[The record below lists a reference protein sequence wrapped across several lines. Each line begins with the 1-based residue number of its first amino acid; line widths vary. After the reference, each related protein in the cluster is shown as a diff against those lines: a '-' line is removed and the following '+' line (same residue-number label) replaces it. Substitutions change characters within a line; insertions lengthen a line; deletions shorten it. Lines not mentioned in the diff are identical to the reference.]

1 MSIPQTS
8 ITVSIGDTRLPSLK
22 SLRLEQG
29 IGCHHRFDL
38 CIDLE
43 AGGNRYVHNIGSSS
57 EWLGQPITVHSSDQ
71 PIFLG
76 VVTNVRLHREGSDFG
91 FILVSGYSA
100 TYRMETAPGCF
111 SWLDQPIGDVVRSL
125 CGQANVQLRLNP
137 AYGKK
142 LDYICQYDE
151 SDFDFVRRLALQYQ
165 EWMYYD
171 GTSLVFGRPKDSSEP
186 VELEYGTT
194 LSSLEI
200 GLQTLA
206 RPEQVFTYHSSSDRE
221 MDQPTPD
228 LAYGHDQLSGKAFR
242 ASLGMYGRPARQHA
256 LPRIHTESELIKYM
270 RRKQAADTAETHYV
284 TAESHVPELRVGS
297 VVRLYSSFLERVGQ
311 LTRESLGDFIITEIV
326 HEVGEGSYYRNRFKA
341 IPSTVEAL
349 PSPRVPMPVAETQ
362 MATVTSNAD
371 PNGNGRV
378 QVRMNWQQG
387 GMHTGWVRVMTP
399 DAGKS
404 GGVSSNRGFV
414 FIPEVGDQVLLG
426 FRHGD
431 PARPYVMG
439 SLFNGS
445 TGRGGGKGNIGKS
458 IVTRSGHTLSFHDAQ
473 DGNWG
478 IILKDAHGNVIQLD
492 TKGSSINI
500 TAPNSITLNATDITL
515 NAANSINF
523 RSSSTSKDGTQNG
536 TIEMSALK
544 GVSLT
549 SKTEDISVNADTN
562 GITLKAGTSISS
574 NSDTLAIESRI
585 SSLHSQEN
593 LTIESNG
600 MKIDGGDSVRIK
612 SSDTDIM

>member
-91 FILVSGYSA
+91 FILISGYSA

-111 SWLDQPIGDVVRSL
+111 SWLEQPIGEVVRSL

-221 MDQPTPD
+221 MDQATPD

-404 GGVSSNRGFV
+404 GDVSSNRGFV

-445 TGRGGGKGNIGKS
+445 TGGGGGQGNKCKS
-458 IVTRSGHTLSFHDAQ
+458 LTTRSGSSLKLDDSDGSVTLHDKGGVSMNF
-473 DGNWG
+473 DGAG
-478 IILKDAHGNVIQLD
+478 
-492 TKGSSINI
+492 
-500 TAPNSITLNATDITL
+500 NATTTT
-515 NAANSINF
+515 ANNHQVYVGS
-523 RSSSTSKDGTQNG
+523 QY
-536 TIEMSALK
+536 SANIAK
-544 GVSLT
+544 GVSTLT
-549 SKTEDISVNADTN
+549 MDSNGVIDLSGNSKVTIKVGASSIELTQNDISISGTTIKMIGDNN
-562 GITLKAGTSISS
+562 IITGLS
-574 NSDTLAIESRI
+574 NT
-585 SSLHSQEN
+585 
-593 LTIESNG
+593 
-600 MKIDGGDSVRIK
+600 KIDGSSANIETSGLITIK
-612 SSDTDIM
+612 GSETDIN

>member
-38 CIDLE
+38 CVDLE

-91 FILVSGYSA
+91 FILISGYSA

-111 SWLDQPIGDVVRSL
+111 SWLEQPIGDVVRSL

-371 PNGNGRV
+371 PKGNGRV

-387 GMHTGWVRVMTP
+387 DMHTGWVRVMTP

-404 GGVSSNRGFV
+404 GDVSSNRGFV

-445 TGRGGGKGNIGKS
+445 TGGGGGQGNKCKS
-458 IVTRSGHTLSFHDAQ
+458 LTTRSGSSLKLDDSDGSVTLHDKGGVSMNF
-473 DGNWG
+473 DGAG
-478 IILKDAHGNVIQLD
+478 
-492 TKGSSINI
+492 
-500 TAPNSITLNATDITL
+500 NATTTT
-515 NAANSINF
+515 ANNHQVYVGS
-523 RSSSTSKDGTQNG
+523 QY
-536 TIEMSALK
+536 SANIAK
-544 GVSLT
+544 GVSTLT
-549 SKTEDISVNADTN
+549 MDSNGVIDLSGNSKVTIKVGASSIELTQNDISISGTTIKMIGDNN
-562 GITLKAGTSISS
+562 IITGLS
-574 NSDTLAIESRI
+574 NT
-585 SSLHSQEN
+585 
-593 LTIESNG
+593 
-600 MKIDGGDSVRIK
+600 KIDGSSANIETSGLITIK
-612 SSDTDIM
+612 GSETDIN

>member
-8 ITVSIGDTRLPSLK
+8 ITVSIGETRLPSLK

-111 SWLDQPIGDVVRSL
+111 SWLEQPIGEVVRSL

-404 GGVSSNRGFV
+404 GDVSSNRGFV

-445 TGRGGGKGNIGKS
+445 TGGGGGQGNKCKS
-458 IVTRSGHTLSFHDAQ
+458 LTTRSGSSLKLDDSDGSVTLHDKGGVSMNF
-473 DGNWG
+473 DGAG
-478 IILKDAHGNVIQLD
+478 
-492 TKGSSINI
+492 
-500 TAPNSITLNATDITL
+500 NATTTT
-515 NAANSINF
+515 ANNHQVYVGS
-523 RSSSTSKDGTQNG
+523 QY
-536 TIEMSALK
+536 SANIAK
-544 GVSLT
+544 GVSTLT
-549 SKTEDISVNADTN
+549 MDSNGVIDLSGNSKVTIKVGASSIELTQNDISISGTTIKMIGDNN
-562 GITLKAGTSISS
+562 IITGLS
-574 NSDTLAIESRI
+574 NT
-585 SSLHSQEN
+585 
-593 LTIESNG
+593 
-600 MKIDGGDSVRIK
+600 KIDGSSANIETSGLITIK
-612 SSDTDIM
+612 GSETDIN

>member
-91 FILVSGYSA
+91 FILISGYSA

-284 TAESHVPELRVGS
+284 TAESHMPELRVGS

-387 GMHTGWVRVMTP
+387 DMHTGWVRVMTP

-404 GGVSSNRGFV
+404 GDVSSNRGFV

-445 TGRGGGKGNIGKS
+445 TGGGGGQGNSCKS
-458 IVTRSGHTLSFHDAQ
+458 LTTRSGSSLKLDDSKGSVTLADPGKTSIFMDGSGNATFDSSEKILISCGSATIELHQ
-473 DGNWG
+473 DGT
-478 IILKDAHGNVIQLD
+478 IK
-492 TKGSSINI
+492 ING
-500 TAPNSITLNATDITL
+500 
-515 NAANSINF
+515 
-523 RSSSTSKDGTQNG
+523 K
-536 TIEMSALK
+536 
-544 GVSLT
+544 
-549 SKTEDISVNADTN
+549 DISVDGEKIKVDGKESIKQTTKDYSTTGTQSVKVDSNAL
-562 GITLKAGTSISS
+562 ITQKAKKVDIDAGNTVSIKGAIAA
-574 NSDTLAIESRI
+574 NIESVTTNVKG
-585 SSLHSQEN
+585 SGSVN
-593 LTIESNG
+593 LN
-600 MKIDGGDSVRIK
+600 
-612 SSDTDIM
+612 

>member
-38 CIDLE
+38 CVDLE

-91 FILVSGYSA
+91 FILISGYSA

-371 PNGNGRV
+371 PKGNGRV

-404 GGVSSNRGFV
+404 GDVSSNRGFV

-445 TGRGGGKGNIGKS
+445 TGGGGGQGNKCKS
-458 IVTRSGHTLSFHDAQ
+458 LTTRSGSSLKLDDSDGSVTLHDKGGVSMNF
-473 DGNWG
+473 DGAG
-478 IILKDAHGNVIQLD
+478 
-492 TKGSSINI
+492 
-500 TAPNSITLNATDITL
+500 NATTTT
-515 NAANSINF
+515 ANNHQVYVGS
-523 RSSSTSKDGTQNG
+523 QY
-536 TIEMSALK
+536 SANIAK
-544 GVSLT
+544 GVSTLT
-549 SKTEDISVNADTN
+549 MDSNGVIDLSGNSKVTIKVGASSIELTQNDISISGTTIKMIGDNN
-562 GITLKAGTSISS
+562 IITGLS
-574 NSDTLAIESRI
+574 NT
-585 SSLHSQEN
+585 
-593 LTIESNG
+593 
-600 MKIDGGDSVRIK
+600 KIDGSSANIETSGLITIK
-612 SSDTDIM
+612 GSETDIN

>member
-91 FILVSGYSA
+91 FILISGYSA

-111 SWLDQPIGDVVRSL
+111 SWLDQPIGEVVRSL

-297 VVRLYSSFLERVGQ
+297 IVRLYSSFLERVGQ

-387 GMHTGWVRVMTP
+387 DMHTGWVRVMTP

-404 GGVSSNRGFV
+404 GDVSSNRGFV

-445 TGRGGGKGNIGKS
+445 TGGGGGQGNKCKS
-458 IVTRSGHTLSFHDAQ
+458 LTTRSGSSLKLDDSKGSVTLADPGKTSIFMDGSGNAIFDSSEKILISCGSATIELHQ
-473 DGNWG
+473 DGT
-478 IILKDAHGNVIQLD
+478 IK
-492 TKGSSINI
+492 ING
-500 TAPNSITLNATDITL
+500 
-515 NAANSINF
+515 
-523 RSSSTSKDGTQNG
+523 K
-536 TIEMSALK
+536 
-544 GVSLT
+544 
-549 SKTEDISVNADTN
+549 DISVDGEKIKVDGKESIKQTTKDYSTTGTQSVKVDSNAL
-562 GITLKAGTSISS
+562 ITQKAKKVDIDAGNTVSIKGAIAA
-574 NSDTLAIESRI
+574 NIESVTTNVKG
-585 SSLHSQEN
+585 SGSVN
-593 LTIESNG
+593 LN
-600 MKIDGGDSVRIK
+600 
-612 SSDTDIM
+612 

>member
-1 MSIPQTS
+1 MSISQTS

-91 FILVSGYSA
+91 FILISGYSA

-111 SWLDQPIGDVVRSL
+111 SWLEQPIGDVVRSL

-297 VVRLYSSFLERVGQ
+297 AVRLYSSFLERVGQ

-404 GGVSSNRGFV
+404 GDVSSNRGFV

-445 TGRGGGKGNIGKS
+445 TGGGGGQGNKCKS
-458 IVTRSGHTLSFHDAQ
+458 LTTRSGSSLKLDDSKGSVTLADPGKTSIFMDGSGNATFDSSEKILISCGSASIELHQ
-473 DGNWG
+473 DGT
-478 IILKDAHGNVIQLD
+478 IK
-492 TKGSSINI
+492 ING
-500 TAPNSITLNATDITL
+500 
-515 NAANSINF
+515 
-523 RSSSTSKDGTQNG
+523 K
-536 TIEMSALK
+536 
-544 GVSLT
+544 
-549 SKTEDISVNADTN
+549 DISVDGEKIKVDGKESIKQTTKNYSTTGTQSVKVDSNAL
-562 GITLKAGTSISS
+562 IKQKAKKVNIDAGNTISIKGAVAA
-574 NSDTLAIESRI
+574 NIESVTTNVKG
-585 SSLHSQEN
+585 SGSVN
-593 LTIESNG
+593 LN
-600 MKIDGGDSVRIK
+600 
-612 SSDTDIM
+612 

>member
-91 FILVSGYSA
+91 FILVSGYSV

-111 SWLDQPIGDVVRSL
+111 SWLEQPIGEVVRSL

-387 GMHTGWVRVMTP
+387 DMHTGWVRVMTP

-404 GGVSSNRGFV
+404 GDVSSNRGFV

-445 TGRGGGKGNIGKS
+445 TGGGGGQGNKCKS
-458 IVTRSGHTLSFHDAQ
+458 LTTRSGSSLKLDDSDGSVTLHDKGGVSMNF
-473 DGNWG
+473 DGAG
-478 IILKDAHGNVIQLD
+478 
-492 TKGSSINI
+492 
-500 TAPNSITLNATDITL
+500 NATTTT
-515 NAANSINF
+515 ANNHQVYVGS
-523 RSSSTSKDGTQNG
+523 QY
-536 TIEMSALK
+536 SANIAK
-544 GVSLT
+544 GVSTLT
-549 SKTEDISVNADTN
+549 MDSNGVIDLSGNSKVTIKVGASSIELTQNDISISGTTIKMIGDNN
-562 GITLKAGTSISS
+562 IITGLS
-574 NSDTLAIESRI
+574 NT
-585 SSLHSQEN
+585 
-593 LTIESNG
+593 
-600 MKIDGGDSVRIK
+600 KIDGSSANIETSGLITIK
-612 SSDTDIM
+612 GSETDIN

>member
-1 MSIPQTS
+1 M
-8 ITVSIGDTRLPSLK
+8 
-22 SLRLEQG
+22 
-29 IGCHHRFDL
+29 
-38 CIDLE
+38 
-43 AGGNRYVHNIGSSS
+43 
-57 EWLGQPITVHSSDQ
+57 
-71 PIFLG
+71 
-76 VVTNVRLHREGSDFG
+76 TNVRLHREGSDFG
-91 FILVSGYSA
+91 FILISGYSA

-125 CGQANVQLRLNP
+125 CGQANVQLKLNP

-297 VVRLYSSFLERVGQ
+297 IVRLYSSFLERVGQ

-387 GMHTGWVRVMTP
+387 DMHTGWVRVMTP

-404 GGVSSNRGFV
+404 GDVSSNRGFV

-445 TGRGGGKGNIGKS
+445 TGGGGGQGNSCKS
-458 IVTRSGHTLSFHDAQ
+458 LTTRSGSSLKLDDSKGSVTLADPGKTSIFMDGSGNATFDSSEKILISCGSASIELHQ
-473 DGNWG
+473 DGT
-478 IILKDAHGNVIQLD
+478 IK
-492 TKGSSINI
+492 ING
-500 TAPNSITLNATDITL
+500 
-515 NAANSINF
+515 
-523 RSSSTSKDGTQNG
+523 K
-536 TIEMSALK
+536 
-544 GVSLT
+544 
-549 SKTEDISVNADTN
+549 DISVDGEKIKVDGKESIKQTTKDYSTTGTQSVKVDSNAL
-562 GITLKAGTSISS
+562 ITQKAKKVDIDAGNTVSIKGAIAA
-574 NSDTLAIESRI
+574 NIESVTTNVKG
-585 SSLHSQEN
+585 SGSVN
-593 LTIESNG
+593 LN
-600 MKIDGGDSVRIK
+600 
-612 SSDTDIM
+612 

>member
-8 ITVSIGDTRLPSLK
+8 ITVSIGETRLPSLK

-57 EWLGQPITVHSSDQ
+57 EWLGQPITVHSSNQ

-91 FILVSGYSA
+91 FILISGYSA

-111 SWLDQPIGDVVRSL
+111 SWLEQPIGEVVRSL

-194 LSSLEI
+194 LYSLEI

-387 GMHTGWVRVMTP
+387 DMHTGWVRVMTP

-404 GGVSSNRGFV
+404 GDVSSNRGFV

-445 TGRGGGKGNIGKS
+445 TGGGGGQGNKCKS
-458 IVTRSGHTLSFHDAQ
+458 LTTRSGSSLKLDDSDGSVTLHDKRSSVSMNFDGAGNSTFSSNTSHTVNAGSNASTNVGEGASVLNMNSGGSISLSGNKSIAILIGPGQSEVSVSDAEE
-473 DGNWG
+473 NS
-478 IILKDAHGNVIQLD
+478 IKLKI
-492 TKGSSINI
+492 GSSLIEMKDGSI
-500 TAPNSITLNATDITL
+500 DIQSPQITLNGNGGIITQNGDITL
-515 NAANSINF
+515 
-523 RSSSTSKDGTQNG
+523 
-536 TIEMSALK
+536 
-544 GVSLT
+544 
-549 SKTEDISVNADTN
+549 
-562 GITLKAGTSISS
+562 
-574 NSDTLAIESRI
+574 
-585 SSLHSQEN
+585 
-593 LTIESNG
+593 
-600 MKIDGGDSVRIK
+600 K
-612 SSDTDIM
+612 SSGKVIVNK

>member
-38 CIDLE
+38 CVDLE

-91 FILVSGYSA
+91 FILISGYSA

-111 SWLDQPIGDVVRSL
+111 SWLEQPIGEVVRSL

-371 PNGNGRV
+371 PKGNGRV

-404 GGVSSNRGFV
+404 GDVSSNRGFV

-439 SLFNGS
+439 SLFNGE
-445 TGRGGGKGNIGKS
+445 TGKGGFESNHRKS
-458 IVTRSGHTLSFHDAQ
+458 LTTRTGHTIELNDSFSSLGITIKDIL
-473 DGNWG
+473 GNSIHIDSVG
-478 IILKDAHGNVIQLD
+478 NDIVINAKRNVTINAGETFTVNCKNANILAEE
-492 TKGSSINI
+492 SINM
-500 TAPNSITLNATDITL
+500 NAEQDIT
-515 NAANSINF
+515 SV
-523 RSSSTSKDGTQNG
+523 SGESTSIQAG
-536 TIEMSALK
+536 E
-544 GVSLT
+544 SLT
-549 SKTEDISVNADTN
+549 EIAADSYVLSANDANVQVTEEHNLQASTISETAEKINIDSTMEDLDLSSPKKVN
-562 GITLKAGTSISS
+562 IQSS
-574 NSDTLAIESRI
+574 EKV
-585 SSLHSQEN
+585 N
-593 LTIESNG
+593 LF
-600 MKIDGGDSVRIK
+600 
-612 SSDTDIM
+612 

>member
-91 FILVSGYSA
+91 FILISGYSA

-404 GGVSSNRGFV
+404 GDVSSNRGFV

-431 PARPYVMG
+431 PGRPYVMG

-445 TGRGGGKGNIGKS
+445 TGGGGGQGNKCKS
-458 IVTRSGHTLSFHDAQ
+458 LTTRSGSSLKLDDSKGSVTLADPGKTSIFMDGSGNATFDSSEKILISCGSASIELHQ
-473 DGNWG
+473 DGT
-478 IILKDAHGNVIQLD
+478 IK
-492 TKGSSINI
+492 ING
-500 TAPNSITLNATDITL
+500 
-515 NAANSINF
+515 
-523 RSSSTSKDGTQNG
+523 K
-536 TIEMSALK
+536 
-544 GVSLT
+544 
-549 SKTEDISVNADTN
+549 DISVDGEKIKVDGKESIKQTTKNYSTTGTQSVKVDSNAL
-562 GITLKAGTSISS
+562 IKQKAKKVNIDAGNTVSIKGAVAA
-574 NSDTLAIESRI
+574 NIESVTTNVKG
-585 SSLHSQEN
+585 SGSVN
-593 LTIESNG
+593 LN
-600 MKIDGGDSVRIK
+600 
-612 SSDTDIM
+612 